1 MLNPRKETKSQ
12 TKNDEHFATKGDLK
26 ETGAALHLGMLS
38 TKHEIKETELR
49 LKAEIQE
56 FKGELKAEIQGIK
69 NELKLEFVKVEGSL
83 KGDIKALQIHNKW
96 NMTIQVII
104 FTGVFAPLL
113 TPLSKLFL

>member
-1 MLNPRKETKSQ
+1 MLKTHKETKSHP
-12 TKNDEHFATKGDLK
+12 KNDEHYATKGDLK
-26 ETGAALHLGMLS
+26 ETGAALHLGMLA

-56 FKGELKAEIQGIK
+56 VK
-69 NELKLEFVKVEGSL
+69 NELKLELVKVEGSL
-83 KGDIKALQIHNKW
+83 KSDIKALQIHNKW
-96 NMTIQVII
+96 NMAIQIVI